1 MKWSDV
7 MNSNVYISHVQKD
20 MTLIDIEQI
29 VIVGINIG
37 NDEEFYYQLTELKSL
52 CEACNYEVIETIT
65 QNLDRAIP
73 ATYVGSGKL
82 QEIKQ
87 VATSLNVKKII
98 FNDELT
104 PAQIKNIND
113 ALDGDFEIIDR
124 TMLILEIFEKR
135 ATTKEASLQVEVAKL
150 KYMLPRLIGTRSYMS
165 RTTGGGAGG
174 GGARRG
180 LGETKLEL
188 DRRHIEM
195 KISKAKSEL
204 ESIKLARAT
213 SRKMRLNN
221 DVKTVAFVGYT
232 NAGKSSTI
240 NALLKLYANENE
252 DKEVFVKD
260 MLFATLETQTRKI
273 KLPNNHSF
281 LITDTV
287 GFVSK
292 LPHHLVES
300 FKSTLEEI
308 LEADLIIHIVDAN
321 SPFRDLQIETTLKVL
336 ESLGA
341 KEIPMITVL
350 NKCDLVRN
358 MITINNYKDFIQISA
373 KLKEG
378 IRELIQKIDETLY
391 SEIYLDTFLF
401 PYDKGNLLNIIL
413 ETSEVLSTEYLNE
426 GTKVTAKVSKK
437 LHNMLEEYN
446 VEK

>member
-1 MKWSDV
+1 
-7 MNSNVYISHVQKD
+7 MNPNAYISNVQKD
-20 MTLIDIEQI
+20 MSFIETEQV
-29 VIVGINIG
+29 VIVAVNT
-37 NDEEFYYQLTELKSL
+37 NDDEMFYYQLTELKSL
-52 CEACNYEVIETIT
+52 CEACSFEVIETIT
-65 QNLDRAIP
+65 QNLARPISQ
-73 ATYVGSGKL
+73 TYVGSGKL
-82 QEIKQ
+82 EEIKHI
-87 VATSLNVKKII
+87 VDALNVNKII

-104 PAQIKNIND
+104 PSQIKNIND
-113 ALDGDFEIIDR
+113 ALNGDYEIIDR

-195 KISKAKSEL
+195 KISKAKDEL
-204 ESIKLARAT
+204 ESIKLSRAT
-213 SRKMRLNN
+213 SRKARISNE
-221 DVKTVAFVGYT
+221 VKTVAFVGYT

-240 NALLKLYANENE
+240 NSLIKLYGNEND

-260 MLFATLETQTRKI
+260 MLFATLETQTRKV
-273 KLPNNHSF
+273 KLPNNHQF

-308 LEADLIIHIVDAN
+308 LEADLIVHIVDAN
-321 SPFRDLQIETTLKVL
+321 SPFRDLQIETTIEVL
-336 ESLGA
+336 NSLGA
-341 KEIPMITVL
+341 SEIPSLMVL
-350 NKCDLVRN
+350 NKCDLVKN
-358 MITINNYKDFIQISA
+358 YITISGYPESIQISA

-378 IRELIQKIDETLY
+378 LRDLITKIDETLF
-391 SEIYLDTFLF
+391 SEVYLDTFLI
-401 PYDKGNLLNIIL
+401 PYDKGSYISMIL
-413 ETSEVLSTEYLNE
+413 ETSEVISTEYINE
-426 GTKVTAKVSKK
+426 GTLITAKVSKK
-437 LHNMLEEYN
+437 LHNMLEQYKKEA
-446 VEK
+446 K

>member
-1 MKWSDV
+1 

-113 ALDGDFEIIDR
+113 ALNGDFEIIDR

>member
-1 MKWSDV
+1 MSF
-7 MNSNVYISHVQKD
+7 
-20 MTLIDIEQI
+20 IETEQV
-29 VIVGINIG
+29 VIVAVNT
-37 NDEEFYYQLTELKSL
+37 NDDEMFYYQLTELKSL
-52 CEACNYEVIETIT
+52 CEACNFEVIETIT
-65 QNLDRAIP
+65 QNLNKPISQ
-73 ATYVGSGKL
+73 TYVGSGKL
-82 QEIKQ
+82 EEIKNI
-87 VATSLNVKKII
+87 VDALNVNKII

-104 PAQIKNIND
+104 PSQIKNIND
-113 ALDGDFEIIDR
+113 ALNNEYEIIDR

-165 RTTGGGAGG
+165 RTTGGGGG
-174 GGARRG
+174 GAGARRG

-195 KISKAKSEL
+195 KISKAKEEL
-204 ESIKLARAT
+204 ENIKFSRAT
-213 SRKMRLNN
+213 SRKMRNAN
-221 DVKTVAFVGYT
+221 GVKTVAFVGYT

-240 NALLKLYANENE
+240 NSLIKLYGHEND

-273 KLPNNHSF
+273 KLPNNHQF

-321 SPFRDLQIETTLKVL
+321 SPFRDLQISTTNEVL
-336 ESLGA
+336 NSLGA
-341 KEIPMITVL
+341 YEIPTLMVL
-350 NKCDLVRN
+350 NKCDLVKN
-358 MITINNYKDFIQISA
+358 YITINNYPNSIQISA

-378 IRELIQKIDETLY
+378 LRELVSKIDETLFD
-391 SEIYLDTFLF
+391 EIYLDTFLIPF
-401 PYDKGNLLNIIL
+401 DKGNYISLIQ
-413 ETSEVLSTEYLNE
+413 ETSEVISTEYLNE
-426 GTKVTAKVSKK
+426 GTLIKAKVSKQI
-437 LHNMLEEYN
+437 HNMLKEYMI
-446 VEK
+446 EK

>member
-1 MKWSDV
+1 

-73 ATYVGSGKL
+73 ATYVGTGKL

-87 VATSLNVKKII
+87 VAASLNVKKII

-358 MITINNYKDFIQISA
+358 MITISNYKDFIQISA

>member
-1 MKWSDV
+1 

>member
-1 MKWSDV
+1 

-20 MTLIDIEQI
+20 MNLIEIEQI
-29 VIVGINIG
+29 VIVGINVG
-37 NDEEFYYQLTELKSL
+37 KDEEFYYQLTELKSL

-65 QNLDRAIP
+65 QNLERAIP

-82 QEIKQ
+82 LEIKQ
-87 VATSLNVKKII
+87 VASSLNVKKII

-104 PAQIKNIND
+104 PAQIKNINE

-204 ESIKLARAT
+204 DSIKLARAT

-221 DVKTVAFVGYT
+221 DIKTVAFVGYT

-321 SPFRDLQIETTLKVL
+321 SPYRDLQIETTLEVL

-358 MITINNYKDFIQISA
+358 MITINNYKDYIQISA

-378 IRELIQKIDETLY
+378 IRELIQKIDESLY

-401 PYDKGNLLNIIL
+401 PYDKGNLLNIVL

-426 GTKVTAKVSKK
+426 GTKITAKVSKK

>member
-1 MKWSDV
+1 
-7 MNSNVYISHVQKD
+7 
-20 MTLIDIEQI
+20 
-29 VIVGINIG
+29 
-37 NDEEFYYQLTELKSL
+37 
-52 CEACNYEVIETIT
+52 
-65 QNLDRAIP
+65 
-73 ATYVGSGKL
+73 
-82 QEIKQ
+82 
-87 VATSLNVKKII
+87 
-98 FNDELT
+98 
-104 PAQIKNIND
+104 
-113 ALDGDFEIIDR
+113 
-124 TMLILEIFEKR
+124 MLILEIFEKR
-135 ATTKEASLQVEVAKL
+135 ATTKEAALQVEVTKL

-180 LGETKLEL
+180 LGETKLKL
-188 DRRHIEM
+188 DKRHIEM
-195 KISKAKSEL
+195 KISKAKAEL
-204 ESIKLARAT
+204 ESIKASRAT
-213 SRKMRLNN
+213 ARKMRINN

-240 NALLKLYANENE
+240 NALLKLYPSDNEN
-252 DKEVFVKD
+252 KEVFVKD

-308 LEADLIIHIVDAN
+308 LEADLIVHIADAN
-321 SPFRDLQIETTLKVL
+321 SPYRDLQIETTLEVL

-341 KEIPMITVL
+341 KEIPIITVL

-358 MITINNYKDFIQISA
+358 PITISHYKDYIQMSA

-378 IRELIQKIDETLY
+378 IRDLVQKIDEILF
-391 SEIYLDTFLF
+391 SEIYLDTYLF

-413 ETSEVLSTEYLNE
+413 ETSEVISVDYLNE
-426 GTKVTAKVSKK
+426 GTKISAKVSKK
-437 LHNMLEEYN
+437 LHNMLEQYRIE
-446 VEK
+446 

>member
-1 MKWSDV
+1 

-73 ATYVGSGKL
+73 ATYVGTGKL

-358 MITINNYKDFIQISA
+358 MITISNYKDFIQISA

>member
-1 MKWSDV
+1 MSV
-7 MNSNVYISHVQKD
+7 
-20 MTLIDIEQI
+20 LIL
-29 VIVGINIG
+29 
-37 NDEEFYYQLTELKSL
+37 EFYYQLTELKSL
-52 CEACNYEVIETIT
+52 CEACNYEVNETIT
-65 QNLDRAIP
+65 QNLNKPIP

-82 QEIKQ
+82 LEIKSI
-87 VATSLNVKKII
+87 VETLNISKII

-104 PAQIKNIND
+104 PAQIKNINEC
-113 ALDGDFEIIDR
+113 LDDKFEIIDR
-124 TMLILEIFEKR
+124 TMLILEIFERR
-135 ATTKEASLQVEVAKL
+135 ATTKEAVLQVEVAKL

-188 DRRHIEM
+188 DRRHIEL
-195 KISKAKSEL
+195 KISKAKQEL
-204 ESIKLARAT
+204 ESLKLARAT
-213 SRKMRLNN
+213 ARKMRTNS
-221 DVKTVAFVGYT
+221 DIKTVAFVGYT

-252 DKEVFVKD
+252 NKEVFVKD
-260 MLFATLETQTRKI
+260 MLFATLETQTRKL
-273 KLPNNHSF
+273 KLPNNHQF

-321 SPFRDLQIETTLKVL
+321 SPFRDLQIKTTLDVL
-336 ESLGA
+336 DSLGA
-341 KEIPMITVL
+341 LEIPMITVL

-358 MITINNYKDFIQISA
+358 MITISHYPDYIQTSA

-378 IRELIQKIDETLY
+378 IRELCSKIDETLF
-391 SEIYLDTFLF
+391 SELYLDTFLI
-401 PYDKGNLLNIIL
+401 PYDLGNLLSLII

-426 GTKVTAKVSKK
+426 GTLITAKVSKK
-437 LHNMLEEYN
+437 LHNMLNEY
-446 VEK
+446 KK

>member
-1 MKWSDV
+1 
-7 MNSNVYISHVQKD
+7 MNPNAYITNVQKD
-20 MTLIDIEQI
+20 MAFIETEQV
-29 VIVGINIG
+29 VIVAVNT
-37 NDEEFYYQLTELKSL
+37 NDDEMFYYQLTELKSL
-52 CEACNYEVIETIT
+52 CEACNFEVIETIT
-65 QNLDRAIP
+65 QNLARPISQ
-73 ATYVGSGKL
+73 TYVGSGKL
-82 QEIKQ
+82 VEIKHI
-87 VATSLNVKKII
+87 VDALNINKII

-104 PAQIKNIND
+104 PSQIKNIND
-113 ALDGDFEIIDR
+113 ALNGDYEIIDR

-135 ATTKEASLQVEVAKL
+135 ATTKEATLQVEVAKL

-195 KISKAKSEL
+195 KISKAKEEL
-204 ESIKLARAT
+204 ENIKFSRAT
-213 SRKMRLNN
+213 SRKARISNE
-221 DVKTVAFVGYT
+221 VKTVAFVGYT

-240 NALLKLYANENE
+240 NSLIKLYGNEND

-260 MLFATLETQTRKI
+260 MLFATLETQTRKL
-273 KLPNNHSF
+273 KLPNNHQF

-308 LEADLIIHIVDAN
+308 LEADLIVHIVDAN
-321 SPFRDLQIETTLKVL
+321 SPFRDLQIATTIEVL

-341 KEIPMITVL
+341 NQIPTLMVL
-350 NKCDLVRN
+350 NKCDLVKN
-358 MITINNYKDFIQISA
+358 YITISGYPECIQISA

-378 IRELIQKIDETLY
+378 LRELVAKIDDTLFD
-391 SEIYLDTFLF
+391 EVYLDTFLI
-401 PYDKGNLLNIIL
+401 PYDKGSYISMIL
-413 ETSEVLSTEYLNE
+413 ESSEVISTEYVND
-426 GTKVTAKVSKK
+426 GTLICAKVSKRI
-437 LHNMLEEYN
+437 HNMLEKYKKE
-446 VEK
+446 V

>member
-1 MKWSDV
+1 
-7 MNSNVYISHVQKD
+7 MNSNVYISNVQKD
-20 MTLIDIEQI
+20 MNLINIEQI
-29 VIVGINIG
+29 IIVGINKG
-37 NDEEFYYQLTELKSL
+37 NDNEFYYQLTELKSL
-52 CEACNYEVIETIT
+52 CEACSYDVIETIT
-65 QNLDRAIP
+65 QNLDRPIP
-73 ATYVGSGKL
+73 STYVGSGKL
-82 QEIKQ
+82 LEIKEI
-87 VATSLNVKKII
+87 AEALNVKKII
-98 FNDELT
+98 FNDELS

-113 ALDGDFEIIDR
+113 TLDDSFEIIDR

-135 ATTKEASLQVEVAKL
+135 ATTKEAALQVEVTKL

-180 LGETKLEL
+180 LGETKLKL
-188 DRRHIEM
+188 DKRHIEM
-195 KISKAKSEL
+195 KISKAKAEL
-204 ESIKLARAT
+204 ESIKASRAT
-213 SRKMRLNN
+213 ARKMRINN

-240 NALLKLYANENE
+240 NALLKLYPSDNEN
-252 DKEVFVKD
+252 KEVFVKD

-308 LEADLIIHIVDAN
+308 LEADLIVHIADAN
-321 SPFRDLQIETTLKVL
+321 SPYRDLQIATTLEVL

-341 KEIPMITVL
+341 KEIPIITVL

-358 MITINNYKDFIQISA
+358 PITISHYKDYIQMSA

-378 IRELIQKIDETLY
+378 IRDLVQKIDEILF
-391 SEIYLDTFLF
+391 SEIYLDTYLF

-413 ETSEVLSTEYLNE
+413 ETSEVISVEYLNE
-426 GTKVTAKVSKK
+426 GTKISAKVSKK
-437 LHNMLEEYN
+437 LHNMLEQYRIE
-446 VEK
+446 

>member
-1 MKWSDV
+1 

-73 ATYVGSGKL
+73 ATYVGTGKL

-87 VATSLNVKKII
+87 VAASLHVKKII

-358 MITINNYKDFIQISA
+358 TITISNYKDFIQISA

>member
-1 MKWSDV
+1 

-20 MTLIDIEQI
+20 MNLIEIEQI
-29 VIVGINIG
+29 VIVGINVG
-37 NDEEFYYQLTELKSL
+37 KDEEFYYQLTELKSL

-65 QNLDRAIP
+65 QNLERAIP

-82 QEIKQ
+82 LEIKQ
-87 VATSLNVKKII
+87 VASSLNVKKII

-104 PAQIKNIND
+104 PAQIKNINE

-204 ESIKLARAT
+204 DSIKLARAT

-221 DVKTVAFVGYT
+221 DIKTVAFVGYT

-321 SPFRDLQIETTLKVL
+321 SPYRDLQIETTLEVL

-358 MITINNYKDFIQISA
+358 MITINNYKDYIQISA

-378 IRELIQKIDETLY
+378 IRELIQKIDESLY

-401 PYDKGNLLNIIL
+401 PYDKGNLLNIVL

-426 GTKVTAKVSKK
+426 GTKITAKVSKK
-437 LHNMLEEYN
+437 IHNMLEEYN

>member
-1 MKWSDV
+1 

-87 VATSLNVKKII
+87 VASSLNVKKII

>member
-1 MKWSDV
+1 

-273 KLPNNHSF
+273 KLPNNHFF

-308 LEADLIIHIVDAN
+308 LEADLIIHIVD
-321 SPFRDLQIETTLKVL
+321 L
-336 ESLGA
+336 
-341 KEIPMITVL
+341 
-350 NKCDLVRN
+350 
-358 MITINNYKDFIQISA
+358 
-373 KLKEG
+373 
-378 IRELIQKIDETLY
+378 
-391 SEIYLDTFLF
+391 
-401 PYDKGNLLNIIL
+401 
-413 ETSEVLSTEYLNE
+413 
-426 GTKVTAKVSKK
+426 
-437 LHNMLEEYN
+437 
-446 VEK
+446 

>member
-1 MKWSDV
+1 

-73 ATYVGSGKL
+73 ATYVGTGKL

-87 VATSLNVKKII
+87 VAASLNVKKII

-240 NALLKLYANENE
+240 NSLLKLYANENE

-358 MITINNYKDFIQISA
+358 MITISNYKDFIQISA

>member
-1 MKWSDV
+1 M
-7 MNSNVYISHVQKD
+7 I
-20 MTLIDIEQI
+20 
-29 VIVGINIG
+29 
-37 NDEEFYYQLTELKSL
+37 
-52 CEACNYEVIETIT
+52 
-65 QNLDRAIP
+65 
-73 ATYVGSGKL
+73 
-82 QEIKQ
+82 
-87 VATSLNVKKII
+87 
-98 FNDELT
+98 
-104 PAQIKNIND
+104 
-113 ALDGDFEIIDR
+113 
-124 TMLILEIFEKR
+124 
-135 ATTKEASLQVEVAKL
+135 KEASLQVEVAKL

-204 ESIKLARAT
+204 DSIKLARAT

-221 DVKTVAFVGYT
+221 DIKTVAFVGYT
-232 NAGKSSTI
+232 NAGKSYTI

-321 SPFRDLQIETTLKVL
+321 SPYRDLQIETTLEVL

-358 MITINNYKDFIQISA
+358 MITINNYKDYIQISA

-378 IRELIQKIDETLY
+378 IRELIQKIDESLY

-401 PYDKGNLLNIIL
+401 PYDKGNLLNIVL

-426 GTKVTAKVSKK
+426 GTKITAKVSKK

>member
-1 MKWSDV
+1 

-29 VIVGINIG
+29 VIVGINVG

-73 ATYVGSGKL
+73 ATYVGTGKL

-87 VATSLNVKKII
+87 VAASLNVKKII

-358 MITINNYKDFIQISA
+358 MITISNYKDFIQISA

>member
-1 MKWSDV
+1 
-7 MNSNVYISHVQKD
+7 MNPNAYISNVQKD
-20 MTLIDIEQI
+20 MSFIETEQV
-29 VIVGINIG
+29 VIVAVNT
-37 NDEEFYYQLTELKSL
+37 NDDEMFYYQLTELKSL
-52 CEACNYEVIETIT
+52 CEACNFEVIETIT
-65 QNLDRAIP
+65 QNLNKPISQ
-73 ATYVGSGKL
+73 TYVGSGKL
-82 QEIKQ
+82 EEIKNI
-87 VATSLNVKKII
+87 VDALNVNKII

-104 PAQIKNIND
+104 PSQIKNIND
-113 ALDGDFEIIDR
+113 ALNNEYEIIDR

-165 RTTGGGAGG
+165 RTTGGGGG
-174 GGARRG
+174 GAGARRG

-195 KISKAKSEL
+195 KISKAKEEL
-204 ESIKLARAT
+204 ENIKFSRAT
-213 SRKMRLNN
+213 SRKMRNAN
-221 DVKTVAFVGYT
+221 GVKTVAFVGYT

-240 NALLKLYANENE
+240 NSLIKLYGHEND

-273 KLPNNHSF
+273 KLPNNHQF

-321 SPFRDLQIETTLKVL
+321 SPFRDLQISTTNEVL
-336 ESLGA
+336 NSLGA
-341 KEIPMITVL
+341 YEIPTLMVL
-350 NKCDLVRN
+350 NKCDLVKN
-358 MITINNYKDFIQISA
+358 YITINNYPNSIQISA

-378 IRELIQKIDETLY
+378 LRELVSKIDETLFD
-391 SEIYLDTFLF
+391 EIYLDTFLIPF
-401 PYDKGNLLNIIL
+401 DKGNYISLIQ
-413 ETSEVLSTEYLNE
+413 ETSEVISTEYLNE
-426 GTKVTAKVSKK
+426 GTLIKAKVSKQI
-437 LHNMLEEYN
+437 HNMLKEYMI
-446 VEK
+446 EK

>member
-1 MKWSDV
+1 ME
-7 MNSNVYISHVQKD
+7 
-20 MTLIDIEQI
+20 IEQI
-29 VIVGINIG
+29 VIVGINVG
-37 NDEEFYYQLTELKSL
+37 KDEEFYYQLTELKSL

-65 QNLDRAIP
+65 QNLERAIP

-82 QEIKQ
+82 LEIKQ
-87 VATSLNVKKII
+87 VASSLNVKKII

-104 PAQIKNIND
+104 PAQIKNINE

-204 ESIKLARAT
+204 DSIKLARAT

-221 DVKTVAFVGYT
+221 DIKTVAFVGYT

-321 SPFRDLQIETTLKVL
+321 SPYRDLQIETTLEVL

-358 MITINNYKDFIQISA
+358 MITINNYKDYIQISA

-378 IRELIQKIDETLY
+378 IRELIQKIDESLY

-401 PYDKGNLLNIIL
+401 PYDKGNLLNIVL

-426 GTKVTAKVSKK
+426 GTKITAKVSKK
-437 LHNMLEEYN
+437 IHNMLEEYN